1 MAREFSRRHLLGASA
16 LSAATAVGV
25 MDATGQS
32 PSFRPARKS
41 PTDRVPPRREGA
53 TAASRTEVFWR
64 VQTTAKLVALTFD
77 DGPDPRWT
85 PMVLDALA
93 DHDARATFFQM
104 GDAVLEHPGVTQ
116 DVHAAGHEVASHTA
130 RHTDLT
136 DLDYEEL
143 WDNLTLTHEAI
154 AEATGTPPTLL
165 RPPYGRIDSLG
176 LFAAAEL
183 GYQVA
188 MWSHHLPTENAEAKV
203 DRDVATA
210 SPGMII
216 LCHDGRGTPE
226 ESLYVAVRRLL
237 SELTDDGYR
246 FVTVSDLLAASLVDG
261 PAVSAPAVAV
271 P

>member
-1 MAREFSRRHLLGASA
+1 MAREFSRRQLLGASA

-25 MDATGQS
+25 LEATSQR
-32 PSFRPARKS
+32 PRLRPARKS
-41 PTDRVPPRREGA
+41 PTDRVPPRRERA

-64 VQTTAKLVALTFD
+64 AQTTDRLVALTFD

-85 PMVLDALA
+85 PLVLDALA
-93 DHDARATFFQM
+93 DHGARATFFQM
-104 GDAVLEHPGVTQ
+104 GDAVRKHPAVTQ
-116 DVHAAGHEVASHTA
+116 QVHAAGHEVASHTA

-136 DLDYEEL
+136 DLSYDEL
-143 WDNLTLTHEAI
+143 WDNLTLAHEAI
-154 AEATGTPPTLL
+154 TDATGTPPALL

-188 MWSHHLPTENAEAKV
+188 MWSHHLPTWDAEAKV
-203 DRDVATA
+203 DLDVATA

-237 SELTDDGYR
+237 SELTADGYT
-246 FVTVSDLLAASLVDG
+246 FVTVSDQLAAEQ
-261 PAVSAPAVAV
+261 VASV
-271 P
+271 

>member
-1 MAREFSRRHLLGASA
+1 MTHVISRRQLLGASA
-16 LSAATAVGV
+16 LSAATAVAVIG
-25 MDATGQS
+25 ATGQP
-32 PSFRPARKS
+32 PSLRPARKS
-41 PTDRVPPRREGA
+41 PTDRVPPRREA
-53 TAASRTEVFWR
+53 STTASRTEVFWR
-64 VQTTAKLVALTFD
+64 VQTTEKLVALTFD

-85 PMVLDALA
+85 PLVLDALA
-93 DHDARATFFQM
+93 DHDAQATFFQM
-104 GDAVLEHPGVTQ
+104 GDAVRKHPAVTQ
-116 DVHAAGHEVASHTA
+116 AVHAAGHEVASHTA

-136 DLDYEEL
+136 DLDYDEL

-154 AEATGTPPTLL
+154 TDATGTPPVLL

-188 MWSHHLPTENAEAKV
+188 LWSHHLPTWDAEAKV
-203 DRDVATA
+203 DLDVATA

-237 SELTDDGYR
+237 SELTADGYT
-246 FVTVSDLLAASLVDG
+246 FVTVSDLLAAQQAA
-261 PAVSAPAVAV
+261 AV
-271 P
+271 

>member
-1 MAREFSRRHLLGASA
+1 MVREISRRHLLGASA
-16 LSAATAVGV
+16 LSAATAVAVLSAAGPG
-25 MDATGQS
+25 AS
-32 PSFRPARKS
+32 PRPARKS
-41 PTDRVPPRREGA
+41 PTERVPPRPETS
-53 TAASRTEVFWR
+53 TAASAATVLWR
-64 VQTTAKLVALTFD
+64 AQPVDKLVALTFD

-85 PMVLDALA
+85 PLVLDALA
-93 DHDARATFFQM
+93 DHGAQATFFQM
-104 GDAVLEHPGVTQ
+104 GDAVREHPEVTWA
-116 DVHAAGHEVASHTA
+116 VHAAGHEVASHSA

-136 DLDYEEL
+136 DLDYDDL
-143 WDNLTLTHEAI
+143 WANLSATHEAI
-154 AEATGTPPTLL
+154 SDVIGAPPTLL

-188 MWSHHLPTENAEAKV
+188 MWSHHLPTQDAEAKV

-237 SELTDDGYR
+237 RELTADGYR
-246 FVTVSDLLAASLVDG
+246 FVTVSELLAA
-261 PAVSAPAVAV
+261 PQVSASSETAEAVGLR
-271 P
+271 

>member
-1 MAREFSRRHLLGASA
+1 MAQQFSRRQMLSASA
-16 LSAATAVGV
+16 LSAVAGAAVMGTA
-25 MDATGQS
+25 S
-32 PSFRPARKS
+32 PSLDLFSAKKS
-41 PTDRVPPRREGA
+41 PTDRVPPRPE
-53 TAASRTEVFWR
+53 TSTSASRTEVFWR
-64 VQTTAKLVALTFD
+64 VQTADKLVALTFD

-85 PMVLDALA
+85 PIVLEALS

-104 GDAVLEHPGVTQ
+104 GDAVREHPTVTQ
-116 DVHAAGHEVASHTA
+116 QVHAAGHEVASHSA

-136 DLDYEEL
+136 DLDYEDL
-143 WDNLTLTHEAI
+143 WENLTLAHDAI
-154 AEATGTPPTLL
+154 TEATGTPPVLL

-188 MWSHHLPTENAEAKV
+188 MWSHHVPTWHAEAKV

-226 ESLYVAVRRLL
+226 DSLYIAVRRLL
-237 SELTDDGYR
+237 SELTAEGYS
-246 FVTVSDLLAASLVDG
+246 FVTVSELLAAAQV
-261 PAVSAPAVAV
+261 PAT
-271 P
+271 